1 MNFGPEDF
9 YLGPGKLYIDGKLV
23 GECSF
28 VSLSFLLPNHYA
40 KQAALESL
48 ERVCYN

>member
-1 MNFGPEDF
+1 MNLGPEDF

-23 GECSF
+23 GTCSF
-28 VSLSFLLPNHYA
+28 FSIQLLPPNHYA
-40 KQAALESL
+40 KQVALESL